1 MAFSALTS
9 INFEA
14 EVLESEQPVLVE
26 FYTEW
31 SGRHHIISPG
41 LQEIGKTY
49 GDHVKFCRINID
61 LYKEMANE
69 YGVQTIPTI
78 LLFKRGQLVD
88 HIIGIVPKAVVV
100 QRLRDIL
107 KPENI

>member
-1 MAFSALTS
+1 MAFSSLTD
-9 INFEA
+9 IDFQE

-41 LQEIGKTY
+41 LREMDEMY
-49 GDHVKFCRINID
+49 GAHVKFCRINID
-61 LYKEMANE
+61 SYEGIANE

-88 HIIGIVPKAVVV
+88 HIVGIVPKAVVA
-100 QRLRDIL
+100 QRLKIL
-107 KPENI
+107 LESENL

>member
-1 MAFSALTS
+1 MAFNALTDV
-9 INFEA
+9 NFQA

-41 LQEIGKTY
+41 LKEVDERY
-49 GDHVKFCRINID
+49 GAHAKFCRINTDI
-61 LYKEMANE
+61 YSEMANE

-78 LLFKRGQLVD
+78 LLFRRGELVD

-100 QRLRDIL
+100 QKIRDLL
-107 KPENI
+107 KPKNI